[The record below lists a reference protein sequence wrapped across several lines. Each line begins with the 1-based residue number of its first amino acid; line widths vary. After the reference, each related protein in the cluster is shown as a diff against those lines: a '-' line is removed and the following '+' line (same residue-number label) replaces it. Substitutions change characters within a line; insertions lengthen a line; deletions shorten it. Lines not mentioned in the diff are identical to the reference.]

1 MFAAAEVRKLR
12 EEVRSNNIEINKNL
26 YKTNSLLDTIKPSEK
41 DLKIKELENENKIL
55 HELNNTLQGNLNSSK
70 KVIDDLMGYINKI
83 PEVQLC
89 GGIRTSIGEYQ
100 DFATCKDIKYERIH
114 IPELV
119 LLKAIGED
127 GQNE

>member
-83 PEVQLC
+83 PEVQSR
-89 GGIRTSIGEYQ
+89 GGIRTSVEEYQ
-100 DFATCKDIKYERIH
+100 DFATCKYIRYERIH

-127 GQNE
+127 GQDE